1 MASPHP
7 DQPQQ
12 GTGLPPGV
20 ELGPLGPR
28 LVSYLIDSVLP
39 GVLGALMLFAL
50 PGLSGA
56 ARSVLT
62 VITVALLVGWLLLV
76 WRMTAVQAAS
86 PGMRLMKLQLVGFYD
101 GRPVGWARA
110 FVRGLV
116 LGLLNLSGVG
126 VILLVVFL
134 LLHPRR
140 QGWHDLAAEAVVIK
154 ARGLA
159 PVQRSR
165 SASAAVSPP
174 QDRSDEPQP
183 AGVLD
188 EEPQGSVGHHSS
200 TYGVVGPQTPAPDHP
215 APDHPAPHH
224 AASDHPAPDHPAP
237 DHAASDHAAPPAP
250 PSGSLAQPAVS
261 APPAAPDIQPGPTPD
276 AAPEAAWIAELD
288 DGREI
293 VIEGLLL
300 LGRNPQ
306 PQPGEEGAQLIKL
319 ADETRTVSKSHLAI
333 GLDSAGLFVVD
344 RGSTNGST
352 VTTPVGVSSR
362 ARAGEIVYVEEESVV
377 SIGDHWLRIRRDPR

>member
-28 LVSYLIDSVLP
+28 LVAYLIDSVVP
-39 GVLGALMLFAL
+39 GVLGALVLFAL

-62 VITVALLVGWLLLV
+62 VITVALIVGWLLLI

-101 GRPVGWARA
+101 GRPIGWARA

-126 VILLVVFL
+126 VILLVLFL

-140 QGWHDLAAEAVVIK
+140 QGWHDLSAEAVVIK
-154 ARGLA
+154 ERGLA
-159 PVQRSR
+159 PVQTSG
-165 SASAAVSPP
+165 SVSAAVSPP

-183 AGVLD
+183 TGVPD
-188 EEPQGSVGHHSS
+188 EEPG
-200 TYGVVGPQTPAPDHP
+200 
-215 APDHPAPHH
+215 H
-224 AASDHPAPDHPAP
+224 AAPL
-237 DHAASDHAAPPAP
+237 APPAP
-250 PSGSLAQPAVS
+250 PSGPLAPPAVS
-261 APPAAPDIQPGPTPD
+261 APPAAPGMQPEPTPDAAQDAAPD
-276 AAPEAAWIAELD
+276 AAPEAAWVAELD

-293 VIEGLLL
+293 VIEGLVL

-306 PQPGEEGAQLIKL
+306 PQPGEEGAQLVKL

-352 VTTPVGVSSR
+352 VTTPVGVSRR
-362 ARAGEIVYVEEESVV
+362 ARAGEIVYVDEESVV
-377 SIGDHWLRIRRDPR
+377 SIGDHWLRIRRDSR

>member
-12 GTGLPPGV
+12 STGLPPGV

-28 LVSYLIDSVLP
+28 LVAYLIDSVVP
-39 GVLGALMLFAL
+39 AVLGALVLFAL
-50 PGLSGA
+50 PGASGA

-62 VITVALLVGWLLLV
+62 VITVALIVGWLLLV
-76 WRMTAVQAAS
+76 WRMTAVGAAS
-86 PGMRLMKLQLVGFYD
+86 PGMRLVKLQLVGFYD
-101 GRPVGWARA
+101 GRPIGWARA

-140 QGWHDLAAEAVVIK
+140 QGWHDLAAAAVVIK

-159 PVQRSR
+159 PVQKSR

-183 AGVLD
+183 TGVPD
-188 EEPQGSVGHHSS
+188 EERRGPVGQPSPA
-200 TYGVVGPQTPAPDHP
+200 YGVVGPQTPAPDHP
-215 APDHPAPHH
+215 APDH
-224 AASDHPAPDHPAP
+224 
-237 DHAASDHAAPPAP
+237 AAPMAPLAP
-250 PSGSLAQPAVS
+250 PSGPLAPPTVS
-261 APPAAPDIQPGPTPD
+261 APPVAAGVQPEPTPGP
-276 AAPEAAWIAELD
+276 APEAAWVAELD

-293 VIEGLLL
+293 VIEGLVL

-352 VTTPVGVSSR
+352 VTTPVGVSRR
-362 ARAGEIVYVEEESVV
+362 ARAGEIVYVDEESVV
-377 SIGDHWLRIRRDPR
+377 SIGDHWLRIRRDSR

>member
-28 LVSYLIDSVLP
+28 LVAYLIDSVVP
-39 GVLGALMLFAL
+39 GVLGALVLFAL

-62 VITVALLVGWLLLV
+62 VISVALIVGWLLLI

-101 GRPVGWARA
+101 GRPIGWARA

-140 QGWHDLAAEAVVIK
+140 QGWHDLAAAAVVIK
-154 ARGLA
+154 ERGLA
-159 PVQRSR
+159 PVQKSG

-183 AGVLD
+183 TGVPD
-188 EEPQGSVGHHSS
+188 EEPG
-200 TYGVVGPQTPAPDHP
+200 
-215 APDHPAPHH
+215 
-224 AASDHPAPDHPAP
+224 
-237 DHAASDHAAPPAP
+237 HAAPLAPASGP
-250 PSGSLAQPAVS
+250 LAPSAVS
-261 APPAAPDIQPGPTPD
+261 APLAAAGVQPEPTPD
-276 AAPEAAWIAELD
+276 VAWVAELD

-293 VIEGLLL
+293 VIEGLVL

-362 ARAGEIVYVEEESVV
+362 ARAGEIVHVDEESVV
-377 SIGDHWLRIRRDPR
+377 SIGDHWLRIRRDSR